1 MSIDATRWAWTAPVN
16 NSSQRLVLL
25 SLADRAGEEHTAWPS
40 MERLASDT
48 VLNLKTVKKVVTELI
63 ELGLILDTGKRTG
76 PTGRVRILELVG
88 VQSREQ
94 TKNWAHSNKP
104 NIGSIKDNNEP
115 KNGTIKQTQ
124 KRGYS
129 PDLMNPILD
138 GNEPKNGTLNE
149 PNIGS
154 IKDNNEPKNGTIK
167 QTQKRGYSPD
177 LMNPILDGNEPKNG
191 TLNEP
196 IIGSLNLPMNLPLN
210 LPLNLSQE
218 HDWIPNVDQLVTK
231 IKMAGHGNNIDLIF
245 GLPSFEFELSAFN
258 SYFDNSGL
266 SDSKKLHKFT
276 AWIVD
281 KFDRYKKQNPE
292 YGIQSP
298 TGQQAN
304 TAQPF
309 LNLPTKPKSLLGGTQ

>member
-1 MSIDATRWAWTAPVN
+1 M
-16 NSSQRLVLL
+16 
-25 SLADRAGEEHTAWPS
+25 
-40 MERLASDT
+40 
-48 VLNLKTVKKVVTELI
+48 LN
-63 ELGLILDTGKRTG
+63 D
-76 PTGRVRILELVG
+76 
-88 VQSREQ
+88 
-94 TKNWAHSNKP
+94 
-104 NIGSIKDNNEP
+104 P
-115 KNGTIKQTQ
+115 KNGVQNLS
-124 KRGYS
+124 G
-129 PDLMNPILD
+129 
-138 GNEPKNGTLNE
+138 
-149 PNIGS
+149 
-154 IKDNNEPKNGTIK
+154 
-167 QTQKRGYSPD
+167 
-177 LMNPILDGNEPKNG
+177 
-191 TLNEP
+191 
-196 IIGSLNLPMNLPLN
+196 NLPM
-210 LPLNLSQE
+210 NLSQE
-218 HDWIPNVDQLVTK
+218 HDWIPDVDQLITK

>member
-1 MSIDATRWAWTAPVN
+1 MSIDATRWAWTAPVS

-40 MERLASDT
+40 IERLAKDT
-48 VLNLKTVKKVVTELI
+48 VLDKKTVQKVILELI
-63 ELGLILDTGKRTG
+63 HLGLVEDTGERTG
-76 PTGRVRILELVG
+76 PTKRVRVLKLNG
-88 VQSREQ
+88 VKGREDYTQ
-94 TKNWAHSNKP
+94 IQNDSNT
-104 NIGSIKDNNEP
+104 P
-115 KNGTIKQTQ
+115 KNGNIKQSQ
-124 KRGYS
+124 KRNDS
-129 PDLMNPILD
+129 KN
-138 GNEPKNGTLNE
+138 GNNPKNGMLN
-149 PNIGS
+149 
-154 IKDNNEPKNGTIK
+154 DPKNGV
-167 QTQKRGYSPD
+167 QNLSG
-177 LMNPILDGNEPKNG
+177 
-191 TLNEP
+191 
-196 IIGSLNLPMNLPLN
+196 NLPM
-210 LPLNLSQE
+210 NLSQE
-218 HDWIPNVDQLVTK
+218 HDWIPDVDQLITK

-292 YGIQSP
+292 YGIQSL

>member
-40 MERLASDT
+40 IDRLAKDT
-48 VLNLKTVKKVVTELI
+48 VLDKKTVQKVILELI
-63 ELGLILDTGKRTG
+63 NLGLVEDTGERTG
-76 PTGRVRILELVG
+76 PTRRVRVLKLNG
-88 VQSREQ
+88 VKGREDY
-94 TKNWAHSNKP
+94 TKNLDDANT
-104 NIGSIKDNNEP
+104 P
-115 KNGTIKQTQ
+115 KNGNIKQPQ
-124 KRGYS
+124 KRNDS
-129 PDLMNPILD
+129 KN
-138 GNEPKNGTLNE
+138 GNDPENGALNNPKNGMLN
-149 PNIGS
+149 
-154 IKDNNEPKNGTIK
+154 DPKNGV
-167 QTQKRGYSPD
+167 QNLSG
-177 LMNPILDGNEPKNG
+177 
-191 TLNEP
+191 
-196 IIGSLNLPMNLPLN
+196 NLPM
-210 LPLNLSQE
+210 NLSQE
-218 HDWIPNVDQLVTK
+218 HDWIPDVDQLITK

-281 KFDRYKKQNPE
+281 KFERYKKQNPE
-292 YGIQSP
+292 YGIQSL

-309 LNLPTKPKSLLGGTQ
+309 LNLPTKPKSLLGGPQ

>member
-1 MSIDATRWAWTAPVN
+1 VSIDATRWAWAAPVN

-149 PNIGS
+149 P
-154 IKDNNEPKNGTIK
+154 
-167 QTQKRGYSPD
+167 
-177 LMNPILDGNEPKNG
+177 
-191 TLNEP
+191 
-196 IIGSLNLPMNLPLN
+196 IIGSLNLPLN
-210 LPLNLSQE
+210 LPMNLSQE
-218 HDWIPNVDQLVTK
+218 HDWIPDVDQLITK
-231 IKMAGHGNNIDLIF
+231 IKMAGHSNNIDLIF

-281 KFDRYKKQNPE
+281 KFERYKKQNPE
-292 YGIQSP
+292 YGILSP

-304 TAQPF
+304 TAQPV
-309 LNLPTKPKSLLGGTQ
+309 LNLPTKPKSLLGGPQ

>member
-25 SLADRAGEEHTAWPS
+25 SLADRASDEHTAWPS
-40 MERLASDT
+40 IERLAKDT
-48 VLNLKTVKKVVTELI
+48 VLDKKTVQKVILELI
-63 ELGLILDTGKRTG
+63 NLGLIKDTGDRKG
-76 PTGRVRILELVG
+76 PTKRVRVLKLNG
-88 VQSREQ
+88 VKGREDYTQNLDDDNTSKNGNIKQSQKRNDS
-94 TKNWAHSNKP
+94 KN
-104 NIGSIKDNNEP
+104 GNNPENGALNDP
-115 KNGTIKQTQ
+115 KNGMLN
-124 KRGYS
+124 
-129 PDLMNPILD
+129 D
-138 GNEPKNGTLNE
+138 PKNGVQNL
-149 PNIGS
+149 S
-154 IKDNNEPKNGTIK
+154 
-167 QTQKRGYSPD
+167 R
-177 LMNPILDGNEPKNG
+177 
-191 TLNEP
+191 
-196 IIGSLNLPMNLPLN
+196 NLPM
-210 LPLNLSQE
+210 NLSQE
-218 HDWIPNVDQLVTK
+218 HDWIPDVDQLITK

-292 YGIQSP
+292 YGIQSL

-304 TAQPF
+304 TAQQF

>member
-94 TKNWAHSNKP
+94 TKNWAHSNK
-104 NIGSIKDNNEP
+104 
-115 KNGTIKQTQ
+115 
-124 KRGYS
+124 
-129 PDLMNPILD
+129 
-138 GNEPKNGTLNE
+138 